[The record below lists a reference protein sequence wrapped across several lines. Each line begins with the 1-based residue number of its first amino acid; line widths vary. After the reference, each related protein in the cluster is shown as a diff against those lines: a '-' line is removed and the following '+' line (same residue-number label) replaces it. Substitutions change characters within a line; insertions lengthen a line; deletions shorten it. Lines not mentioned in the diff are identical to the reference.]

1 MVHDEV
7 ENEGC
12 VFEAT
17 HPTVISTWTCTK
29 HFRIK
34 IVHDSE

>member
-17 HPTVISTWTCTK
+17 QSYGDFYVELYQALE
-29 HFRIK
+29 IK
-34 IVHDSE
+34 IVA